1 VMLTVIVYASRWVPR
16 FIYFWF
22 QKLNNFAKETIFS
35 RPNSQNSKLYIVN
48 FLLHQVTMLK
58 GVNLALKRFASR
70 PSLEQGVSIPN
81 RPLKKIQI
89 GKARPAIY
97 YKFDCQVEL
106 SDGSVITRKSQYPKV
121 EMRMISDQRNSPF
134 WNSSRKD
141 LVSGDTG
148 TRGRLNKFK
157 QRYSGFADNSQED
170 TVQGTQSE
178 NDFLDLIGSNH
189 VEQKLGGNIASKKR
203 NSKK

>member
-1 VMLTVIVYASRWVPR
+1 
-16 FIYFWF
+16 
-22 QKLNNFAKETIFS
+22 
-35 RPNSQNSKLYIVN
+35 
-48 FLLHQVTMLK
+48 MLK

-121 EMRMISDQRNSPF
+121 EMRMITDQRNSPF
-134 WNSSRKD
+134 WNCSRKD

-148 TRGRLNKFK
+148 ARGRLNKFK
-157 QRYSGFADNSQED
+157 QRYSVFADNSQEED
-170 TVQGTQSE
+170 TVEDTRSDNE
-178 NDFLDLIGSNH
+178 FLDLIGSNH
-189 VEQKLGGNIASKKR
+189 VEQKLGGNIASRKR